1 MNYSERAAGQQ
12 RTHNMKH
19 NKKALSQAWGMSNKN
34 AAIFARYEKLNGSE
48 WMFSED
54 RKVSDSATREAAKS
68 LLELG
73 MKEFVKLTKEK
84 AKAAQCEDPLLPD
97 YCPILGSTRGLA
109 EWG

>member
-1 MNYSERAAGQQ
+1 
-12 RTHNMKH
+12 MKH
-19 NKKALSQAWGMSNKN
+19 NKKALSQAWGMSSKN
-34 AAIFARYEKLNGSE
+34 AAIFARYEKLDGSE

-84 AKAAQCEDPLLPD
+84 AKAAQCESPLLPD
-97 YCPILGSTRGLA
+97 YCPILGSTRGLT